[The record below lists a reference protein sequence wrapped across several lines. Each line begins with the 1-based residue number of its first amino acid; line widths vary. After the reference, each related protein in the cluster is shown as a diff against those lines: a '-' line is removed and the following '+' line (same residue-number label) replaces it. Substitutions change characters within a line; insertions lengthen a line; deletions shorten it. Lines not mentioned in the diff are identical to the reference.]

1 MKPFTNFI
9 TIKFKK
15 MKKIIFAVTVLV
27 YSLLI
32 SVTSHAQ
39 TGIDIPQAVKG
50 SFTDHFKNSQFERW
64 VKLHDIY
71 VATFTEGNTWR
82 DAYFT
87 EEGEFKGIG
96 KFVTTDALPMFAAQS
111 IKEKYP
117 DYEVFELYQYECMEN
132 GLCFYAVLKNATH
145 QVILKLDTNGDVA
158 YSQKTKLKGTKT
170 PNSDIA
176 ITATKP

>member
-1 MKPFTNFI
+1 
-9 TIKFKK
+9 

-32 SVTSHAQ
+32 SITSQAQ
-39 TGIDIPQAVKG
+39 EGINVPQAVKET
-50 SFTDHFKNSQFERW
+50 FTGQFKNSTFERW
-64 VKLHDIY
+64 VKLHDMYI
-71 VATFTEGNTWR
+71 ATFKEGNTWR

-96 KFVTTDALPMFAAQS
+96 KFVATDALPMFAAQS

-117 DYEVFELYQYECMEN
+117 DYGVFELYQYECQEN
-132 GLCFYAVLKNATH
+132 GLCFYAVLKDAKH

-158 YSQKTKLKGTKT
+158 YSQKTKLKGAPTV
-170 PNSDIA
+170 NNDIA
-176 ITATKP
+176 SAKINP